1 MNDAGAADESLKALL
16 AEKLRP
22 LAESRRKPRQARLLA
37 EARDIERREG
47 TDAYWSWAAKKLRWM
62 TPFSQVREGGFG
74 DARWFIGGKL
84 NICDNCIDR
93 YADDPA
99 CADKTLMIWEG
110 EPGEIRRLS
119 YRQVRDDVARCA
131 NGLKSLGIRT
141 GDVVALYL
149 PNLPETLVAIQACHR
164 LGVTYTILFAGFS
177 PEAIA
182 LRLQTSRARLV
193 FTADIGWRKG
203 KAVGL
208 LDNVRLARAESPSVG
223 NVVVINRSGSRPDLR
238 AGEVDYTGL
247 LAAQTADCPC
257 VPLDPGAAAFL
268 MFTSGTESKPKG
280 IVHTVAGSLLGAWL
294 NVLWQVG
301 LERDDIFWCATD
313 VGWLT
318 FPIHGVVGGPA
329 HAGTLVWYEG
339 AIDFPTRERF
349 YEIAQ
354 RHKVTKI
361 LTAPTVLRMLRVLG
375 DETARRFPLPQLEL
389 ISVQGEP
396 LDLESFR
403 WATQALVPDLPII
416 NAYGQ
421 TETGATW
428 TFPVFGVDDIKAGS
442 CGRTIPGF
450 SCDIVDDAGH
460 PVPTGTKGNLVLN
473 QPFPH
478 LAQTIWDDHD
488 RYLKTYFSRFPGRYQ
503 TSDEAVR
510 DADGHLWVLGR
521 ADDVINVAA
530 HRISTVE
537 IESIAAAQAGVADAA
552 VVGVNDAIKGTVP
565 VAFLTLRAG
574 ADTAAVSM
582 AVRSA
587 VERGIGGIARLDRI
601 FICPALPKTRAG
613 KTMRRLLREAV
624 ETGAVRGDTT
634 GLEDASTVEGV
645 LAAVRAHK

>member
-1 MNDAGAADESLKALL
+1 MNDTDAADESLKALL
-16 AEKLRP
+16 AERLLP

-47 TDAYWSWAAKKLRWM
+47 TDAYWGWAAKNLRWM

-74 DARWFIGGKL
+74 DARWFIDGKL

-99 CADKTLMIWEG
+99 YADKTLMIWEG
-110 EPGEIRRLS
+110 EPGEVRRLS
-119 YRQVRDDVARCA
+119 YRDVRDDVARCA
-131 NGLKSLGIRT
+131 NGLKSLGIQT

-164 LGVTYTILFAGFS
+164 IGVTYTILFAGFS

-182 LRLQTSRARLV
+182 LRLQTSRAKLV

-203 KAVGL
+203 KAVAL
-208 LDNVRLARAESPSVG
+208 LDNVRRARAGSPSVG
-223 NVVVINRSGSRPDLR
+223 DVVVIDRSGSQPDLR
-238 AGEVDYTGL
+238 RGEVDYAGL
-247 LAAQTADCPC
+247 LAAQSTDCPC

-294 NVLWQVG
+294 NVQWQVG

-329 HAGTLVWYEG
+329 HGGTLVWYEG

-349 YEIAQ
+349 YEIAH

-361 LTAPTVLRMLRVLG
+361 LTAPTVLRMLRVIG

-428 TFPVFGVDDIKAGS
+428 AFPIFGVDDIKAGS
-442 CGRTIPGF
+442 CGRAIPGF
-450 SCDIVDDAGH
+450 SCDIVDDAGQ
-460 PVPTGTKGNLVLN
+460 PAPAGTKGNLVLN

-478 LAQTIWDDHD
+478 LAQTIWDDHE

-565 VAFLTLRAG
+565 VAFLTLRPE
-574 ADTAAVSM
+574 ADAAAVSSVVRG
-582 AVRSA
+582 AVA
-587 VERGIGGIARLDRI
+587 KGIGGIARLDKI

-624 ETGAVRGDTT
+624 ETGAVRSDTT
-634 GLEDASTVEGV
+634 GLEDATTVDGV